1 MTADSRDSLRIVL
14 PEDVKKIINVLRQKG
29 YEAYAVGGCVRD
41 SLLGREPK
49 DWDITTSALPL
60 QVKEL
65 FRRTIDTG
73 IQHGTVTVMLGKKG
87 YEVTTYRIDGD
98 YEDSRH
104 PKNVEFTS
112 DLILDL
118 ERRDFTINAMA
129 YNEEKGIVDVFD
141 GIGDLQK
148 GIIRCVGKAA
158 DRFGEDAL
166 RILRA
171 VRFSAQLGFSIEEET
186 AKAVVELAGNLER
199 ISKERIHTE
208 LNKMLLSG
216 HPEYFLLA
224 DGLGIMKI
232 ILPEYYAMSREQ
244 KEFAGR
250 MAARCALR
258 LPERYAAMLLFAAGA
273 PGNAGQERS
282 SAGKEAREGIS
293 LREND
298 SLSEELV
305 KSVLKSLKLDNDT
318 INTAG
323 ALARWCGVELTKE
336 EGRLRHIIH
345 DAGPDRI
352 LRIMEFRRAYEQTRQ
367 DMALEQEDIRECL
380 HRTERQLEGCREIL
394 DRGDCVTLKGLAV
407 TGRDLMAAGVPAGK
421 ELGDTLE
428 RMLDLVLDD
437 PELNEKD
444 KLLKLIES

>member
-1 MTADSRDSLRIVL
+1 MTEDSRASFRIAL
-14 PEDVKKIINVLRQKG
+14 PEEVKGIINILTQKG

-41 SLLGREPK
+41 SLLGREPE
-49 DWDITTSALPL
+49 DWDITTSALPV

-104 PKNVEFTS
+104 PKKVEFTS

-129 YNEEKGIVDVFD
+129 YNDEKGIVDAFD
-141 GIGDLQK
+141 GIGDLRK
-148 GIIRCVGKAA
+148 GIIRCVGRAA

-186 AKAVVELAGNLER
+186 AKAAGELAGSLER

-208 LNKMLLSG
+208 LNKMLKSG

-224 DGLGIMKI
+224 DELGIMKI
-232 ILPEYYAMSREQ
+232 ILPEYHAMSRQQ

-273 PGNAGQERS
+273 AGRGDV
-282 SAGKEAREGIS
+282 SAGKGAWEGIL

-305 KSVLKSLKLDNDT
+305 KGVLKSLKLDNDT

-323 ALARWCGVELTKE
+323 ALVRWCGVELTGQ

-345 DAGPDRI
+345 DAGPERI

-367 DMALEQEDIRECL
+367 DMAPKEEGIRECL
-380 HRTERQLEGCREIL
+380 RRTERQLEGCREIL

-428 RMLDLVLDD
+428 RLLDLVLDD
-437 PELNEKD
+437 PGLNEKD
-444 KLLKLIES
+444 KLLKLIEPRK